1 MAHTFNPILAV
12 IDPTRR
18 QQWALR
24 KAVMIAKGGEGV
36 EVLA

>member
-1 MAHTFNPILAV
+1 MANTLNRILAV

-24 KAVMIAKGGEGV
+24 KAVMIAQGRQG
-36 EVLA
+36 